1 MISEETSRQLAT
13 LTIDGRR
20 PLVVSDVDDVI
31 VHFLRAFEE
40 YLTRLELWL
49 DPASLALNGNIRRQT
64 NSEALPATE
73 VEELISRFFRDMTV
87 RMEPID
93 DAVAMLTSIADH
105 ANVIL
110 LTNAPHDVAEARRQ
124 NLKSHGLTFPVI
136 TNAGPKGPAIEA
148 LSRLSDG
155 RTVFIDDNPGF
166 LKSAHEW
173 VPDIILIHFMQD
185 LRFRRHVRRME
196 FVHLHTGSWQEAGN
210 FILKAVKNSS

>member
-1 MISEETSRQLAT
+1 MISEVTIRQLAA
-13 LTIDGRR
+13 ISMDDRR

-40 YLTRLELWL
+40 YLTRQELWL
-49 DPASLALNGNIRRQT
+49 DPASLALTGNIRRKS
-64 NSEALPATE
+64 NSEALAATE

-87 RMEPID
+87 QMEPID

-110 LTNAPHDVAEARRQ
+110 LTNAPHDVAAARRQ

-136 TNAGPKGPAIEA
+136 TNSGPKGPAIEA

-173 VPDIILIHFMQD
+173 VPDIVLIHFMQD
-185 LRFRRHVRRME
+185 LRFRRHVRNME
-196 FVHLHTGSWQEAGN
+196 FVHLHTGSWQEAGS
-210 FILKAVKNSS
+210 FILQTVKNES